1 MPVPIAVGAGIAL
14 RGAGK
19 ALTKTK
25 VGQKVLKNVIKKI
38 KKTPNKAFRED
49 KTYNLSTGPKG
60 KIIKGKTNKQKAIKQ
75 QKEIKRKFDAK
86 GDTYKSPFKKGG
98 KV

>member
-1 MPVPIAVGAGIAL
+1 MPLPIGIGAGIAI

-19 ALTKTK
+19 AL
-25 VGQKVLKNVIKKI
+25 GRKVLKNVVKRI